1 MSEKVQLAIRPVIA
15 IDGTFLKG
23 KYKGTMFVTLC
34 MDGNNQIYLLAFG
47 ISDSEDDA
55 SWEAKLRDLISNVKD
70 LVFISNPK
78 GSIKKGCCHDIFRCK
93 PLYVSSRPKS
103 KVKFQGYTKSSYM
116 LQSYTLFLNL
126 TLS

>member
-1 MSEKVQLAIRPVIA
+1 MAIRPVIA

-70 LVFISNPK
+70 LVFISNPN
-78 GSIKKGCCHDIFRCK
+78 GSIKKGVAMIFSNASLCMYHLDQNLRSNFKDIKNLHICC
-93 PLYVSSRPKS
+93 
-103 KVKFQGYTKSSYM
+103 KVIHCFSI
-116 LQSYTLFLNL
+116 
-126 TLS
+126 